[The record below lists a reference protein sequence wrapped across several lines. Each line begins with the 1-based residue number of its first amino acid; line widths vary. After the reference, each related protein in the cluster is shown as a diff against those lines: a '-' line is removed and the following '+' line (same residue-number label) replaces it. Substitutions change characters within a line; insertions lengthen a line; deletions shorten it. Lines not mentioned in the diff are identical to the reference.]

1 MYSMCI
7 SFYLALYYLSTHIV
21 GHKTANITLSYAE
34 NICSKT
40 DPLFRL
46 QLLYAA
52 ASSGKK
58 IKVNSSPILLSQIDH
73 RIETLALDTSGT
85 FG

>member
-1 MYSMCI
+1 M
-7 SFYLALYYLSTHIV
+7 

-40 DPLFRL
+40 DLYFVYNLDSMLL
-46 QLLYAA
+46 QAV
-52 ASSGKK
+52 GK

>member
-1 MYSMCI
+1 MCI

-40 DPLFRL
+40 DLYFVYNLDSMLL
-46 QLLYAA
+46 QAV
-52 ASSGKK
+52 GKNQSK
-58 IKVNSSPILLSQIDH
+58 
-73 RIETLALDTSGT
+73 
-85 FG
+85 F